1 MPKLSLQGKSNTE
14 TEFLLQDELLGHQ
27 CVPVVS
33 QAELCIT
40 TPGPHTTVTAHSR
53 SAWERSPGLPLTA
66 HLSLGIHTRGRRF
79 FPSAPLQGYVRFYCI
94 PGPKTE
100 TSCLHRALLS

>member
-40 TPGPHTTVTAHSR
+40 TPGPHTTVTAHS
-53 SAWERSPGLPLTA
+53 
-66 HLSLGIHTRGRRF
+66 
-79 FPSAPLQGYVRFYCI
+79 
-94 PGPKTE
+94 
-100 TSCLHRALLS
+100 